1 MEEPALAALSR
12 AERAL
17 LIELLRKIVPPP
29 EPGR

>member
-17 LIELLRKIVPPP
+17 LIELLGKIARA
-29 EPGR
+29 PGA